1 MPNRPIAHIL
11 DDVDIEVS
19 ERTTVGLLLR
29 QAQRRGD
36 HVFVRHHDGA
46 SWQGVTWRAF
56 ADRFLTVAA
65 RLVQEGVAAG
75 DRVALMSENRVEWL
89 VADFAIQAA
98 GATTVPIYPTSSAAV
113 AHDILAGSGAAL
125 AFVAGEEG
133 SERLAPVRTVRFDD
147 DFEAWQAGEPEA
159 GAREELERRCKN
171 LSPDDV
177 ATIVYTS
184 GTTGQPKGAILAHR
198 CITDI
203 VRSCLD
209 AFDVGPDD
217 RTLSFLPY
225 AHVLERIDSVA
236 VCIAGGATLW
246 ISRGRDELL
255 EDMQECRPT
264 LLVAVPRFLEKVQ
277 QGVLVRVRQERPLRR
292 RLFHWAVACGRRRV
306 RGQTSRAYPLAER
319 LVLAPLRTRL
329 TGGAL
334 RYLVVGGAPLSED
347 VEEFFW
353 SLGIQ
358 VFQGWGM
365 TETSAAATANRVG
378 SRRLGTVG
386 PVLAGVE
393 VRIAD
398 DGEILVRS
406 PGNLLG
412 YLGDVA
418 ATAESLVDGWVH
430 TGDVG
435 SLDAD
440 GFLRI
445 TDRKRDLIK
454 TAGGKFVAPQPIEAR
469 LEQDPL
475 IERAVV
481 IGDRRPY
488 VVALIVPDWS
498 AVRHD
503 LGVGGEP
510 AELCRDARV
519 RGAVEA
525 VVDRVNADLGSWETV
540 KRFQLLPEDSE
551 ESSGELTPTLKVRRP
566 VVQARFAAEIEAL
579 YADAA
584 IRQTGA

>member
-1 MPNRPIAHIL
+1 M
-11 DDVDIEVS
+11 DIEVS
-19 ERTTVGLLLR
+19 ARTTVGLLLR
-29 QAQRRGD
+29 QAQRQGD
-36 HVFVRHHDGA
+36 QVFVRHHDGA

-56 ADRFLTVAA
+56 ADRVLTVAA
-65 RLVQEGVAAG
+65 RLVQEGVAPG
-75 DRVALMSENRVEWL
+75 DRVVLMSENRVEWL

-98 GATTVPIYPTSSAAV
+98 GAITVPIYPTSSAAV
-113 AHDILAGSGAAL
+113 AHEILTGSGSVL
-125 AFVAGEEG
+125 AFVAGQEG
-133 SERLAPVRTVRFDD
+133 AERLANARTVRFDT
-147 DFEAWQAGEPEA
+147 DFGAWQAGPPD
-159 GAREELERRCKN
+159 GATRDEVDRRCRN
-171 LSPDDV
+171 LSPEDV

-184 GTTGQPKGAILAHR
+184 GTTGRPKGAILAHR

-209 AFDVGPDD
+209 AFDVGPGD
-217 RTLSFLPY
+217 RALSFLPY
-225 AHVLERIDSVA
+225 AHVLERIDGVA
-236 VCIAGGATLW
+236 VCVAGGATLW
-246 ISRGRDELL
+246 ISRGRDRLL
-255 EDMQECRPT
+255 EDLQECRPT
-264 LLVAVPRFLEKVQ
+264 MLVAVPRFLEKVQ
-277 QGVLVRVRQERPLRR
+277 QGVLARVREERPLRR
-292 RLFHWAVACGRRRV
+292 RLFRWAVACGRRRV
-306 RGQTSRAYPLAER
+306 RGHASAGYPLAER

-334 RYLVVGGAPLSED
+334 RYFVVGGAPLSAD

-353 SLGIQ
+353 ALGIR

-378 SRRLGTVG
+378 KHRLGTVG
-386 PVLAGVE
+386 AALTGVE
-393 VRIAD
+393 IEIAE

-406 PGNLLG
+406 PGDLLG

-418 ATAESLVDGWVH
+418 ATAETLVDGWIH
-430 TGDVG
+430 TGDIG
-435 SLDAD
+435 SVDAD

-488 VVALIVPDWS
+488 VIALIVPDWS

-503 LGVGGEP
+503 VGVEGEP
-510 AELCRDARV
+510 AELCRDPRV

-525 VVDRVNADLGSWETV
+525 VVDRVNAGLGSWETV
-540 KRFQLLPEDSE
+540 KRFRLLPEDFE
-551 ESSGELTPTLKVRRP
+551 EHSGELTPTLKVRRP
-566 VVQARFAAEIEAL
+566 VVQARFAAEIDAL
-579 YADAA
+579 YGDAA

>member
-1 MPNRPIAHIL
+1 M
-11 DDVDIEVS
+11 DIEIS
-19 ERTTVGLLLR
+19 ARTMVGLLLR

-36 HVFVRHHDGA
+36 QVFVRHHDGA

-56 ADRFLTVAA
+56 ADRVLAVAA
-65 RLVQEGVAAG
+65 RLVQEGVATG
-75 DRVALMSENRVEWL
+75 DRVVVMSENCVEWL
-89 VADFAIQAA
+89 VADFSIQAA

-113 AHDILAGSGAAL
+113 ARDILTGSGSVL
-125 AFVAGEEG
+125 AFVAGSEG
-133 SERLAPVRTVRFDD
+133 AERLASVRTVRFDT
-147 DFEAWQAGEPEA
+147 DFDAWQAGPPDA
-159 GAREELERRCKN
+159 AAREEVDRRCRN
-171 LSPDDV
+171 LSPEDV

-203 VRSCLD
+203 VSSCLD
-209 AFDVGPDD
+209 AFEVGPED
-217 RTLSFLPY
+217 RALSFLPY

-236 VCIAGGATLW
+236 ICVAGGATLW
-246 ISRGRDELL
+246 ISRGRDQLL
-255 EDMQECRPT
+255 EDLQDCRPT

-277 QGVLVRVRQERPLRR
+277 QGVLARVREERPLRR
-292 RLFHWAVACGRRRV
+292 RLLHWAVACGRRRV
-306 RGQTSRAYPLAER
+306 RGQTSPGYPLAER

-329 TGGAL
+329 AGGAL
-334 RYLVVGGAPLSED
+334 RYLVVGGAPLGED

-353 SLGIQ
+353 ALGIQ

-378 SRRLGTVG
+378 KHRFGTVG
-386 PVLAGVE
+386 AALTGVE
-393 VRIAD
+393 IEIAA

-418 ATAESLVDGWVH
+418 ATAETLVDGWIH
-430 TGDVG
+430 TGDMG

-488 VVALIVPDWS
+488 VIALIVPDWS

-503 LGVGGEP
+503 LGVDGEP
-510 AELCRDARV
+510 PELCGDSRV
-519 RGAVEA
+519 REAVQA
-525 VVDRVNADLGSWETV
+525 VVDRVNAELGSWETV
-540 KRFQLLPEDSE
+540 KRFQLLPEDFE
-551 ESSGELTPTLKVRRP
+551 ERSGELTPTLKVRRP
-566 VVQARFAAEIEAL
+566 VVQARFAAEIGTL
-579 YADAA
+579 YGDTA

>member
-1 MPNRPIAHIL
+1 M
-11 DDVDIEVS
+11 
-19 ERTTVGLLLR
+19 VGQLLR

-36 HVFVRHHDGA
+36 QVFVQHHDGTA
-46 SWQGVTWRAF
+46 WQGVTWRAF
-56 ADRFLTVAA
+56 ADRVLAVAA
-65 RLVQEGVAAG
+65 RLVQEGVAPG

-113 AHDILAGSGAAL
+113 AREILTGSGSVL
-125 AFVAGEEG
+125 AFVADGDAA
-133 SERLAPVRTVRFDD
+133 ERLAPARTVRFDS
-147 DFEAWQAGEPEA
+147 DFGAWQDGPRDAS
-159 GAREELERRCKN
+159 AREEVERRCRH
-171 LSPDDV
+171 LSPEDV

-184 GTTGQPKGAILAHR
+184 GTTGQPKGVILAHR

-203 VRSCLD
+203 VRSCLE
-209 AFDVGPDD
+209 AFDVGPGD
-217 RTLSFLPY
+217 RALSFLPY

-236 VCIAGGATLW
+236 VCIAAGATLW
-246 ISRGRDELL
+246 ISRGRDQLL
-255 EDMQECRPT
+255 QDMQDCRPT

-277 QGVLVRVRQERPLRR
+277 QGVLARAREERPLRR

-306 RGQTSRAYPLAER
+306 RGQASRTYPLAER

-365 TETSAAATANRVG
+365 TETAGAATANRLG
-378 SRRLGTVG
+378 KRRLGTVG
-386 PVLAGVE
+386 SPLPGVDL
-393 VRIAD
+393 RIAD

-406 PGNLLG
+406 PGDLLG

-418 ATAESLVDGWVH
+418 ATAETLVDGWVH

-435 SLDAD
+435 SLDPD

-488 VVALIVPDWS
+488 VTALIVPDWG

-503 LGVGGEP
+503 LGVEGEA
-510 AELCRDARV
+510 AELCRDSRV

-540 KRFQLLPEDSE
+540 KRFQLLPADFE
-551 ESSGELTPTLKVRRP
+551 EESGELTPTLKVRRP
-566 VVQARFAAEIEAL
+566 VVQARFAAEVEAL
-579 YADAA
+579 YRDAA